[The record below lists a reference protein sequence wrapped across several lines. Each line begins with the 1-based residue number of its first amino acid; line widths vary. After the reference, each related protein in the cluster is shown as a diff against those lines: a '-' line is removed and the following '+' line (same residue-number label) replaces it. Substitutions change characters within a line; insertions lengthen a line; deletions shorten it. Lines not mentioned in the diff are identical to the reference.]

1 MLSQILDELK
11 SLKDQIAKRD
21 EDHKSLI
28 KELTDERKNHQ
39 TLVTRLTEEVKT
51 LRVEISQMKKITTV
65 IPLANNSLL
74 KALPLTSKDA
84 IIKFDHD
91 LQQDADTRTA
101 LVS

>member
-21 EDHKSLI
+21 EDHKILV
-28 KELTDERKNHQ
+28 KELTDETKNHK

-51 LRVEISQMKKITTV
+51 LRVEVSQLKKITTV
-65 IPLANNSLL
+65 IPLADNSPL

-84 IIKFDHD
+84 IVNFDHD
-91 LQQDADTRTA
+91 LQQDADTRMA